1 MVGKGEQTARDVEG
15 SAPRLLIV
23 VARDRRDLYEYFQHG
38 LAGIEE
44 NKVGLDRRNVPP
56 GMPSGGTPDPDLR
69 KRPDMSDELQ
79 QRGFAM
85 IHLW

>member
-1 MVGKGEQTARDVEG
+1 MRDPEG
-15 SAPRLLIV
+15 SAPRLLVV

-38 LAGIEE
+38 LEGFEE
-44 NKVGLDRRNVPP
+44 IKVVLDRRIAPP
-56 GMPSGGTPDPDLR
+56 GIPSGGTPDPDLR
-69 KRPDMSDELQ
+69 KRQDMSDELQ